1 MKHFSVTAVILSALL
16 LTACGP
22 QDIDAEPTDTLQMP
36 METERTLPVTVLSET
51 VSDLSEP
58 VSDFSE
64 PAAETL
70 PPADYGELLDTL
82 SIDWIKADIS
92 LYFSGTSEGD
102 SYSGTLTLV
111 SVSQN
116 GTEYSC
122 KIFDNEAFTLTP
134 PEHSEN
140 IGYFSE
146 KGFLY
151 DESSEVISF
160 SRIDGGRKYLRLFEL
175 EKDKSLVPI
184 SVIPDNYYSDII
196 TGEYEFVSEG
206 FHFSA
211 NAVVNYDEPSTY
223 SGDNMGDYAFA
234 CFDYGENNYYEWLV
248 DLKTDTAYITGS
260 LDFHRDDE
268 VTDAVRHLWE
278 IYLFAKGDGLIF
290 NGAYSDCLEYMSGD
304 EAGETGY
311 YRVSP
316 ELASNREELMDFV
329 REPFTDECAD
339 SMLLTEEELFEGK
352 DPVFTEDSEGLVYI
366 SSYRGVPIHID
377 YDGYDTVR
385 VTASE
390 GDTVN
395 ALAYG
400 SSVDGLYPISFEFI
414 SQDGRLTAT
423 GVKTSTQTD
432 YNYMGMFF
440 SSPISGGAISTEKLL
455 NPFNV
460 KAGESYEVE
469 IGALS
474 AKFIKSD
481 SGSGIICRLER
492 AEDFSGTDLSPFYTS
507 ESTEVFPYYHTE
519 KFTLT
524 PEESGKYI
532 YWAGA
537 RYISEDGEVRDV
549 ILGPQTV
556 HVR

>member
-1 MKHFSVTAVILSALL
+1 MKHFSVTAVILSALF

-22 QDIDAEPTDTLQMP
+22 RDIDAEPTDTLQMP
-36 METERTLPVTVLSET
+36 PETESTVSVTVLSET

-64 PAAETL
+64 PVTETL

-92 LYFSGTSEGD
+92 LYFSGTSEGN

-116 GTEYSC
+116 GTEHSC
-122 KIFDNEAFTLTP
+122 KIFDNEAFILTP

-140 IGYFSE
+140 GGYFSE
-146 KGFLY
+146 NGFLY
-151 DESSEVISF
+151 AESSELISF

-184 SVIPDNYYSDII
+184 SVIPDDDYSDII
-196 TGEYEFVSEG
+196 TGEYEFVSDE
-206 FHFSA
+206 FNFNA
-211 NAVVNYDEPSTY
+211 NADVRYDKTY
-223 SGDNMGDYAFA
+223 SNANDYAYA

-248 DLKTDTAYITGS
+248 DLKTDTAYIAGS

-278 IYLFAKGDGLIF
+278 IYLFA
-290 NGAYSDCLEYMSGD
+290 NGHEMSFGSAYSEYLEFMSGD
-304 EAGETGY
+304 ETGETGY
-311 YRVSP
+311 YRISP
-316 ELASNREELMDFV
+316 KLASNREELMDFV

-339 SMLLTEEELFEGK
+339 SLYLTEEDLFEGS
-352 DPVFTEDSEGLVYI
+352 DPIFTEDSEGLVYI
-366 SSYRGVPIHID
+366 NSYRGVPTHID

-390 GDTVN
+390 GDTVD
-395 ALAYG
+395 AIAYG
-400 SSVDGLYPISFEFI
+400 SSVDGLYPIRFEFI
-414 SQDGRLTAT
+414 TQDGRLTASR
-423 GVKTSTQTD
+423 VETSAYD
-432 YNYMGMFF
+432 YMGTFF
-440 SSPISGGAISTEKLL
+440 SSRFADGAISTEEPL
-455 NPFNV
+455 NPFDV

-469 IGALS
+469 ISALS
-474 AKFIKSD
+474 ANFIKSD
-481 SGSGIICRLER
+481 SGDGIICRLER
-492 AEDFSGTDLSPFYTS
+492 AEDFSGTDLFRFYTDENRETLPYNYS
-507 ESTEVFPYYHTE
+507 ESFDFTPTET
-519 KFTLT
+519 
-524 PEESGKYI
+524 GKYI

-537 RYISEDGEVRDV
+537 RYISEDGETKDV
-549 ILGPQTV
+549 ILGPQIV
-556 HVR
+556 HVG

>member
-1 MKHFSVTAVILSALL
+1 MKYFPVTAVILSALL

-22 QDIDAEPTDTLQMP
+22 RDIDAEPTDTLQMP
-36 METERTLPVTVLSET
+36 VETERTVPVTV
-51 VSDLSEP
+51 LSEP

-64 PAAETL
+64 PVTETL
-70 PPADYGELLDTL
+70 PTADYGELLDTL

-116 GTEYSC
+116 GTEHSC
-122 KIFDNEAFTLTP
+122 KIFDNEAFALTP

-151 DESSEVISF
+151 AESSEVISF

-184 SVIPDNYYSDII
+184 SVIPDDDYSDII
-196 TGEYEFVSEG
+196 TGEYEFVSDE
-206 FHFSA
+206 FNFNA
-211 NAVVNYDEPSTY
+211 NADVRYDKTY
-223 SGDNMGDYAFA
+223 SNANDYAFA

-248 DLKTDTAYITGS
+248 DLKTDTAYIAGS
-260 LDFHRDDE
+260 ADFHRDDE
-268 VTDAVRHLWE
+268 VTDAVRHLWD
-278 IYLFAKGDGLIF
+278 IYLFA
-290 NGAYSDCLEYMSGD
+290 NGYEMSFGSAYSEYLEFMSGD
-304 EAGETGY
+304 ETGETGY

-339 SMLLTEEELFEGK
+339 SLLLTEEELFEGS
-352 DPVFTEDSEGLVYI
+352 DPIFTEDSEGLVYI
-366 SSYRGVPIHID
+366 NSYRGVPTHID

-390 GDTVN
+390 GDTVD
-395 ALAYG
+395 AIAYG
-400 SSVDGLYPISFEFI
+400 SSVDGLYPVSFEFI
-414 SQDGRLTAT
+414 TQDGRLTASR
-423 GVKTSTQTD
+423 VKTSAYD
-432 YNYMGMFF
+432 YMGTFF
-440 SSPISGGAISTEKLL
+440 SSRFADGAISTEELL
-455 NPFNV
+455 NPFDV
-460 KAGESYEVE
+460 KSWESYEVE
-469 IGALS
+469 ISALS
-474 AKFIKSD
+474 ANFIKSD
-481 SGSGIICRLER
+481 SGDGIICRLER

-532 YWAGA
+532 FWAGA

>member
-22 QDIDAEPTDTLQMP
+22 RDIDAEPTDTLQMP
-36 METERTLPVTVLSET
+36 SETESTVSVSVLSE
-51 VSDLSEP
+51 P
-58 VSDFSE
+58 FSDFSE
-64 PAAETL
+64 PVTETL
-70 PPADYGELLDTL
+70 PPADYGEMIDIL
-82 SIDWIKADIS
+82 SIDWIKADIN

-116 GTEYSC
+116 GTEHSC
-122 KIFDNEAFTLTP
+122 KIFDDEAFTLTP

-151 DESSEVISF
+151 AESSEVISF

-184 SVIPDNYYSDII
+184 SVIPDDDYSDII
-196 TGEYEFVSEG
+196 TGEYEFVSDE
-206 FHFSA
+206 FNFNA
-211 NAVVNYDEPSTY
+211 NAAVNYDDPITY
-223 SGDNMGDYAFA
+223 SGDINDYAYA

-278 IYLFAKGDGLIF
+278 IYLFA
-290 NGAYSDCLEYMSGD
+290 NGYEMSFGSAYSEYLEYMSGD
-304 EAGETGY
+304 ETGETGY
-311 YRVSP
+311 YRISP
-316 ELASNREELMDFV
+316 ELAVSREELMDLV
-329 REPFTDECAD
+329 RSPFTDECAD
-339 SMLLTEEELFEGK
+339 SLLLTEEELFEGS
-352 DPVFTEDSEGLVYI
+352 DPIFTEDSERLVYI
-366 SSYRGVPIHID
+366 NSYRGVPTHID

-395 ALAYG
+395 AIAYG
-400 SSVDGLYPISFEFI
+400 SSVDGLYPVSFEFI
-414 SQDGRLTAT
+414 TQDGRLTASR
-423 GVKTSTQTD
+423 VKTSAYD
-432 YNYMGMFF
+432 YMGTFF
-440 SSPISGGAISTEKLL
+440 SSRFADGAISTEELL
-455 NPFNV
+455 NPFDV
-460 KAGESYEVE
+460 KSWESYEVE
-469 IGALS
+469 ISALS
-474 AKFIKSD
+474 ANFIKSD
-481 SGSGIICRLER
+481 SGDGIICRLER

-532 YWAGA
+532 FWAGA

>member
-22 QDIDAEPTDTLQMP
+22 RDIDAEPTDTLQMP
-36 METERTLPVTVLSET
+36 TETESTVSVTVLSET

-70 PPADYGELLDTL
+70 PPADYGEIIDTL
-82 SIDWIKADIS
+82 RIDWIKADIG
-92 LYFSGTSEGD
+92 LYFSGTSEGN

-111 SVSQN
+111 SISQN
-116 GTEYSC
+116 GTEHSC

-134 PEHSEN
+134 HEHSEN

-151 DESSEVISF
+151 AESSEVISF

-184 SVIPDNYYSDII
+184 SVIPDDDYSDII
-196 TGEYEFVSEG
+196 TGEYEFVSDE
-206 FHFSA
+206 FNFNA
-211 NAVVNYDEPSTY
+211 NAVVNYDDSNTY
-223 SGDNMGDYAFA
+223 SGDNMGDYAYA

-248 DLKTDTAYITGS
+248 DLKTDTAYIAGS

-278 IYLFAKGDGLIF
+278 IYLFA
-290 NGAYSDCLEYMSGD
+290 NGYEMSFGSAYSEYLEFMSGD
-304 EAGETGY
+304 ETGETSY
-311 YRVSP
+311 YRISP
-316 ELASNREELMDFV
+316 ELASNRRELMDFI
-329 REPFTDECAD
+329 RSPFTDECAD
-339 SMLLTEEELFEGK
+339 SLLLTEEELFEGS
-352 DPVFTEDSEGLVYI
+352 DPIFTEDSEGLVYI
-366 SSYRGVPIHID
+366 SSYRGVPTHID

-385 VTASE
+385 VTASDA
-390 GDTVN
+390 DTVD

-400 SSVDGLYPISFEFI
+400 SSVDGLYPIRFEFI
-414 SQDGRLTAT
+414 TQDGRLTASR
-423 GVKTSTQTD
+423 VETSAYD
-432 YNYMGMFF
+432 YMGTFF
-440 SSPISGGAISTEKLL
+440 SSRFADGAISTEELL
-455 NPFNV
+455 NPFDV
-460 KAGESYEVE
+460 KAGESYGVE
-469 IGALS
+469 ISALS
-474 AKFIKSD
+474 AGFIKSD
-481 SGSGIICRLER
+481 SGDGIICRLER

-537 RYISEDGEVRDV
+537 RYISEDGEVKDV
-549 ILGPQTV
+549 ILGPQIV

>member
-1 MKHFSVTAVILSALL
+1 MKYFPVTAVILSALL

-22 QDIDAEPTDTLQMP
+22 RDIDAEPTDTLQMP
-36 METERTLPVTVLSET
+36 TETESTVSVTVLSET

-64 PAAETL
+64 PVTETL

-82 SIDWIKADIS
+82 SIDWIKADIG
-92 LYFSGTSEGD
+92 LYFSGTSEGN

-116 GTEYSC
+116 GTEHSC

-151 DESSEVISF
+151 AESSELISF

-184 SVIPDNYYSDII
+184 SVIPDDDYSDII
-196 TGEYEFVSEG
+196 TGEYEFVSDE
-206 FHFSA
+206 FNFNA
-211 NAVVNYDEPSTY
+211 NADVRYDKMY
-223 SGDNMGDYAFA
+223 SNANDYAYA

-248 DLKTDTAYITGS
+248 DLKTDTAYIAGS

-268 VTDAVRHLWE
+268 VTDAVRHLWD
-278 IYLFAKGDGLIF
+278 IYLFA
-290 NGAYSDCLEYMSGD
+290 NGHEMSFGSAYSEYLEYMSGD
-304 EAGETGY
+304 ETGEIGY
-311 YRVSP
+311 YRISP
-316 ELASNREELMDFV
+316 KLAADRRELMDFV

-339 SMLLTEEELFEGK
+339 SLYLTEEELFEGS
-352 DPVFTEDSEGLVYI
+352 DPIFTEDSEGLVYI
-366 SSYRGVPIHID
+366 NSYRGVPTHID

-385 VTASE
+385 VTASDA
-390 GDTVN
+390 DTVD
-395 ALAYG
+395 AIAYG
-400 SSVDGLYPISFEFI
+400 SSVDGLYPIRFEFI
-414 SQDGRLTAT
+414 TQDGRLTASR
-423 GVKTSTQTD
+423 VKTSAYD
-432 YNYMGMFF
+432 YMGTFF
-440 SSPISGGAISTEKLL
+440 SSRFADGAISTEELL
-455 NPFNV
+455 NPFDV
-460 KAGESYEVE
+460 KSWESYEVE
-469 IGALS
+469 ISALS
-474 AKFIKSD
+474 ANFIKSD
-481 SGSGIICRLER
+481 SGDGIICRLER

-507 ESTEVFPYYHTE
+507 ESTETFPYYHTE

>member
-22 QDIDAEPTDTLQMP
+22 RDIDAEPTDTLQMP
-36 METERTLPVTVLSET
+36 PETESTVSVTVLSET

-64 PAAETL
+64 PVTETL

-92 LYFSGTSEGD
+92 LYFSGTSEGN

-116 GTEYSC
+116 GTEHSC

-151 DESSEVISF
+151 AESSELISF

-184 SVIPDNYYSDII
+184 SVIPDDDYSDII
-196 TGEYEFVSEG
+196 TGEYEFVSDE
-206 FHFSA
+206 FNFNA
-211 NAVVNYDEPSTY
+211 NADVRYDKTY
-223 SGDNMGDYAFA
+223 SNANDYAYA

-248 DLKTDTAYITGS
+248 DLKTDTAYIAGS
-260 LDFHRDDE
+260 IDFHRDDE

-278 IYLFAKGDGLIF
+278 IYLFA
-290 NGAYSDCLEYMSGD
+290 NGYEMSFGSAYSEYLEYMSGD
-304 EAGETGY
+304 ETGETGY
-311 YRVSP
+311 YRISP

-339 SMLLTEEELFEGK
+339 SLYLTEEELFEGS
-352 DPVFTEDSEGLVYI
+352 DPIFTEDSEGLVYI
-366 SSYRGVPIHID
+366 NSYRGVPTHID

-390 GDTVN
+390 GATVN

-400 SSVDGLYPISFEFI
+400 SSVDGLYPVSFEFI
-414 SQDGRLTAT
+414 TQDGRLTASR
-423 GVKTSTQTD
+423 VETSAYD
-432 YNYMGMFF
+432 YMGTFF
-440 SSPISGGAISTEKLL
+440 SSRFADGAISTEKLL
-455 NPFNV
+455 NPFDV

-469 IGALS
+469 ISALS

-481 SGSGIICRLER
+481 SGDGIICRLER

-537 RYISEDGEVRDV
+537 RYISEDGDVRDV
-549 ILGPQTV
+549 FLGPQIV

>member
-22 QDIDAEPTDTLQMP
+22 RDIDAEPTDTLQMP
-36 METERTLPVTVLSET
+36 PETESTVSVSVLSET
-51 VSDLSEP
+51 VSDL
-58 VSDFSE
+58 SE

-82 SIDWIKADIS
+82 SIDWIKADIG
-92 LYFSGTSEGD
+92 LYFSGTSEGN

-116 GTEYSC
+116 GTEHSY
-122 KIFDNEAFTLTP
+122 KIFDNEAFILTP

-151 DESSEVISF
+151 AESSELISF

-184 SVIPDNYYSDII
+184 SVIPDDDYSDII
-196 TGEYEFVSEG
+196 TGEYEFVSDE
-206 FHFSA
+206 FNFNA
-211 NAVVNYDEPSTY
+211 NADVRYDKMY
-223 SGDNMGDYAFA
+223 SNANDYAYA

-248 DLKTDTAYITGS
+248 DLKTDTAYIAGS

-278 IYLFAKGDGLIF
+278 IYLFA
-290 NGAYSDCLEYMSGD
+290 NGYEMSFGSAYSEYLEFMSGD
-304 EAGETGY
+304 ETGETAY
-311 YRVSP
+311 YRISP
-316 ELASNREELMDFV
+316 KLAADRRELMDFV

-339 SMLLTEEELFEGK
+339 SLYLTEEELFEGS
-352 DPVFTEDSEGLVYI
+352 DPIFTEDSEGLVYI
-366 SSYRGVPIHID
+366 NSYRGVPTHID

-385 VTASE
+385 VTASDA
-390 GDTVN
+390 DTVD
-395 ALAYG
+395 AIAYG
-400 SSVDGLYPISFEFI
+400 SSVDGLYPIRFEFI
-414 SQDGRLTAT
+414 TQDGRLTASR
-423 GVKTSTQTD
+423 VKTSAYD
-432 YNYMGMFF
+432 YMGTFF
-440 SSPISGGAISTEKLL
+440 SSRFADGAISTEELL
-455 NPFNV
+455 NPFDV

-469 IGALS
+469 ISALS

-481 SGSGIICRLER
+481 SGNGIICRLER
-492 AEDFSGTDLSPFYTS
+492 AEDFSGTDLSTFYTS

-537 RYISEDGEVRDV
+537 RYISEDGEVKDV
-549 ILGPQTV
+549 ILGPQIV
-556 HVR
+556 HVKY

>member
-1 MKHFSVTAVILSALL
+1 MKHFSVTAVILSVLL

-22 QDIDAEPTDTLQMP
+22 RDIDAEPTDTLQMP
-36 METERTLPVTVLSET
+36 TETESAVPVTVLSET
-51 VSDLSEP
+51 VSDL
-58 VSDFSE
+58 SE

-82 SIDWIKADIS
+82 SIDWIKAEIS
-92 LYFSGTSEGD
+92 LYFSGTSEGN

-116 GTEYSC
+116 GTEHSC
-122 KIFDNEAFTLTP
+122 KIFDNEAFILTP

-151 DESSEVISF
+151 AESSELISF

-184 SVIPDNYYSDII
+184 SVIPDDDYSDII
-196 TGEYEFVSEG
+196 TGEYEFVSDE
-206 FHFSA
+206 FNFNA
-211 NAVVNYDEPSTY
+211 NADVRYDKSY
-223 SGDNMGDYAFA
+223 SNANDYAYA

-248 DLKTDTAYITGS
+248 DLKTDTAYIAGS

-278 IYLFAKGDGLIF
+278 IYLFA
-290 NGAYSDCLEYMSGD
+290 NGYEMSFGSAYSEYLEFMSGD
-304 EAGETGY
+304 ETGETGY

-316 ELASNREELMDFV
+316 KLASNRRELMDFV

-339 SMLLTEEELFEGK
+339 SLYLTEEELFEGS
-352 DPVFTEDSEGLVYI
+352 DPIFTEDSEGLVYI
-366 SSYRGVPIHID
+366 NSYRGVPTHID

-385 VTASE
+385 VTASDA
-390 GDTVN
+390 DTVD
-395 ALAYG
+395 AIAYG
-400 SSVDGLYPISFEFI
+400 SSVDGLYPIRFEFI
-414 SQDGRLTAT
+414 TQDGRLTASR
-423 GVKTSTQTD
+423 VETSAYD
-432 YNYMGMFF
+432 YMGTFF
-440 SSPISGGAISTEKLL
+440 SSRFADGAISNEELL
-455 NPFNV
+455 NPFDV

-469 IGALS
+469 ISALS
-474 AKFIKSD
+474 ANFIKSD
-481 SGSGIICRLER
+481 SGDGIICRLER
-492 AEDFSGTDLSPFYTS
+492 AEDFSGTDLSLFYTS

-532 YWAGA
+532 YWVGA

-556 HVR
+556 HV

>member
-1 MKHFSVTAVILSALL
+1 MKYFPVTAVILSALL

-22 QDIDAEPTDTLQMP
+22 RDIDAEPTDTLQMP
-36 METERTLPVTVLSET
+36 PETESTVSVTVLYET

-64 PAAETL
+64 PVTETL

-92 LYFSGTSEGD
+92 LYFSGTSEGN

-116 GTEYSC
+116 GTEHSC

-140 IGYFSE
+140 AGYFSE
-146 KGFLY
+146 NGFLY
-151 DESSEVISF
+151 AESSEVISF

-184 SVIPDNYYSDII
+184 SVIPDDDYSDII
-196 TGEYEFVSEG
+196 TGEYEFVSDE
-206 FHFSA
+206 FNFNA
-211 NAVVNYDEPSTY
+211 NADVRYDKTY
-223 SGDNMGDYAFA
+223 SNANDYAFA
-234 CFDYGENNYYEWLV
+234 CFDYGENNYYEWLI
-248 DLKTDTAYITGS
+248 DLKTDTAYIAGS

-278 IYLFAKGDGLIF
+278 IYLFA
-290 NGAYSDCLEYMSGD
+290 NGYEMSFGSAYSEYLEFMSGD
-304 EAGETGY
+304 ETGETAY
-311 YRVSP
+311 YRISP
-316 ELASNREELMDFV
+316 KLAADRRELMDFV

-339 SMLLTEEELFEGK
+339 SLLLTEEELFEGS
-352 DPVFTEDSEGLVYI
+352 DPIFTEDSEGLVYI
-366 SSYRGVPIHID
+366 NSYRGVPTHID
-377 YDGYDTVR
+377 YDSYDTVR

-395 ALAYG
+395 AIAYG
-400 SSVDGLYPISFEFI
+400 SSVDGLYPIRFEFI
-414 SQDGRLTAT
+414 TQDGRLKASR
-423 GVKTSTQTD
+423 VETSAYD
-432 YNYMGMFF
+432 YMGTLF
-440 SSPISGGAISTEKLL
+440 SSRFADGAISTEKLL
-455 NPFNV
+455 NPFDV
-460 KAGESYEVE
+460 KEGESYEVE
-469 IGALS
+469 ISALS
-474 AKFIKSD
+474 ANFIKSD
-481 SGSGIICRLER
+481 SGDGIICRLER
-492 AEDFSGTDLSPFYTS
+492 AEDFLGTDLSPFYTS

-537 RYISEDGEVRDV
+537 RYISEDGEVKDV
-549 ILGPQTV
+549 ILGPQIV

>member
-1 MKHFSVTAVILSALL
+1 MKYFPVTAVILSALL

-22 QDIDAEPTDTLQMP
+22 RDIDAEPTDTLQMP
-36 METERTLPVTVLSET
+36 TETESTVSVTVLSET

-64 PAAETL
+64 PVTETL

-82 SIDWIKADIS
+82 SIDWIKADIG
-92 LYFSGTSEGD
+92 LYFSGTSEGN

-116 GTEYSC
+116 GTEHSC

-140 IGYFSE
+140 GGYFSE
-146 KGFLY
+146 NGFLY
-151 DESSEVISF
+151 AESSELISF

-184 SVIPDNYYSDII
+184 SVIPDDDYSDII
-196 TGEYEFVSEG
+196 TGEYEFASEK
-206 FHFSA
+206 FNFNA
-211 NAVVNYDEPSTY
+211 NADVRYDKTY
-223 SGDNMGDYAFA
+223 SNANDYAFA
-234 CFDYGENNYYEWLV
+234 CFDYGENNYYEWLI
-248 DLKTDTAYITGS
+248 DLKTDTAYIAGS

-278 IYLFAKGDGLIF
+278 IYLFA
-290 NGAYSDCLEYMSGD
+290 NGYEMSFGSAYSEYLEFMSGD
-304 EAGETGY
+304 ETGETAY
-311 YRVSP
+311 YRISP
-316 ELASNREELMDFV
+316 KLAADRRELMDFV

-339 SMLLTEEELFEGK
+339 SLYLTEEELFEGS
-352 DPVFTEDSEGLVYI
+352 DPIFTEDSEGLVYI
-366 SSYRGVPIHID
+366 NSYRGVPTHID

-385 VTASE
+385 VTASDA
-390 GDTVN
+390 DTVD
-395 ALAYG
+395 AIAYG
-400 SSVDGLYPISFEFI
+400 SSVDGLYPIRFEFI
-414 SQDGRLTAT
+414 TQDGRLTASR
-423 GVKTSTQTD
+423 VKTSAYD
-432 YNYMGMFF
+432 YMGTFF
-440 SSPISGGAISTEKLL
+440 SSRFADGAISTEELL
-455 NPFNV
+455 NPFDV
-460 KAGESYEVE
+460 KSWESYEVE
-469 IGALS
+469 ISALS
-474 AKFIKSD
+474 ANFIKSD
-481 SGSGIICRLER
+481 SGDGIICRLER

-532 YWAGA
+532 FWAGA
-537 RYISEDGEVRDV
+537 RYISEDGDVRDV

>member
-1 MKHFSVTAVILSALL
+1 MKHFSVTAVILSALF

-22 QDIDAEPTDTLQMP
+22 RDIDAEPTDTLQMP
-36 METERTLPVTVLSET
+36 PETESTVSVTVLSET

-64 PAAETL
+64 PVTETL

-82 SIDWIKADIS
+82 SIDWIKADIG
-92 LYFSGTSEGD
+92 LYFSGTSEGN
-102 SYSGTLTLV
+102 SYSGTLTIV

-116 GTEYSC
+116 GTEHSC
-122 KIFDNEAFTLTP
+122 KIFDNEAFILTP

-140 IGYFSE
+140 GGYFSE
-146 KGFLY
+146 NGFLY
-151 DESSEVISF
+151 AESSELISF

-184 SVIPDNYYSDII
+184 SVIPDDDYSDII
-196 TGEYEFVSEG
+196 TGEYEFVSDE
-206 FHFSA
+206 FNFNA
-211 NAVVNYDEPSTY
+211 NADVRYDKTY
-223 SGDNMGDYAFA
+223 SNANDYAYA

-248 DLKTDTAYITGS
+248 DLKTDTAYIAGS

-268 VTDAVRHLWE
+268 VTDAVRHLWD
-278 IYLFAKGDGLIF
+278 IYLLA
-290 NGAYSDCLEYMSGD
+290 NGYEISFGSAYSEYLEFMSRD
-304 EAGETGY
+304 ETGETGY

-316 ELASNREELMDFV
+316 KLASNREELMDFI
-329 REPFTDECAD
+329 RSPFTDECAD
-339 SMLLTEEELFEGK
+339 SLHLTEEELFEGS
-352 DPVFTEDSEGLVYI
+352 DPIFTEDSEGLVYI
-366 SSYRGVPIHID
+366 NSYRGVPTHID

-390 GDTVN
+390 GDTVD
-395 ALAYG
+395 AIAYG
-400 SSVDGLYPISFEFI
+400 SSVDGLYPIRFEFI
-414 SQDGRLTAT
+414 TQDGRLTASR
-423 GVKTSTQTD
+423 VETSAYD
-432 YNYMGMFF
+432 YMGTFF
-440 SSPISGGAISTEKLL
+440 SSRFADGAISTEELL
-455 NPFNV
+455 NPFDV
-460 KAGESYEVE
+460 KAGESYGVE
-469 IGALS
+469 ISALS
-474 AKFIKSD
+474 AGFIKSD
-481 SGSGIICRLER
+481 SGDGIICRLER

-537 RYISEDGEVRDV
+537 RYISEDGDVRDV
-549 ILGPQTV
+549 FLGPQTV

>member
-1 MKHFSVTAVILSALL
+1 MKYFPVTAVILSALL

-22 QDIDAEPTDTLQMP
+22 QDIDAEPTDTLQMEW
-36 METERTLPVTVLSET
+36 ETAMTVPVTVFSET

-58 VSDFSE
+58 APDLSE
-64 PAAETL
+64 PAPETL
-70 PPADYGELLDTL
+70 PPADYGEKIDTL
-82 SIDWIKADIS
+82 RLEWINTEIS
-92 LYFSGTSEGD
+92 LYFSGTAEGD
-102 SYSGTLTLV
+102 AYSGTLTLV

-116 GTEYSC
+116 GTEHSC
-122 KIFDNEAFTLTP
+122 KIFDNEAFTLAP

-151 DESSEVISF
+151 AESSEVISF

-184 SVIPDNYYSDII
+184 SVIPDDDYSDII
-196 TGEYEFVSEG
+196 TGEYEFASEK
-206 FHFSA
+206 FNFNA
-211 NAVVNYDEPSTY
+211 NAVVNYDDPITY
-223 SGDNMGDYAFA
+223 SGDINDYAFA
-234 CFDYGENNYYEWLV
+234 CFDYGENNYYEWLI
-248 DLKTDTAYITGS
+248 DLKTDTAYIAGS

-268 VTDAVRHLWE
+268 VTDAVRHLWK
-278 IYLFAKGDGLIF
+278 IYLFA
-290 NGAYSDCLEYMSGD
+290 NGYEMSFGSAYSEYLEYMSGD
-304 EAGETGY
+304 ETGETGY

-316 ELASNREELMDFV
+316 KLASNRRELMDFV

-339 SMLLTEEELFEGK
+339 SLLLTEEELFEGS
-352 DPVFTEDSEGLVYI
+352 DPIFTEDSEGLVYI
-366 SSYRGVPIHID
+366 NSYRGVPTHID

-385 VTASE
+385 VTVSE
-390 GDTVN
+390 GATVN

-400 SSVDGLYPISFEFI
+400 SSVDGMYPVSFEFI
-414 SQDGRLTAT
+414 TQDGRLTASR
-423 GVKTSTQTD
+423 VETSAYD
-432 YNYMGMFF
+432 YMGTFF
-440 SSPISGGAISTEKLL
+440 SSRFADGAISTEKLL
-455 NPFNV
+455 NPFDV

-481 SGSGIICRLER
+481 SGSGIICRLEK

-556 HVR
+556 HVS

>member
-1 MKHFSVTAVILSALL
+1 MKYFSVTAVISSLLL

-22 QDIDAEPTDTLQMP
+22 RDIDAEPTDTLQMP
-36 METERTLPVTVLSET
+36 TETESTVSVTVLSET

-70 PPADYGELLDTL
+70 PPADYGEIIDTL

-116 GTEYSC
+116 GTEHSC
-122 KIFDNEAFTLTP
+122 KIFDNEAFALTP

-151 DESSEVISF
+151 AESSEVISF

-184 SVIPDNYYSDII
+184 SVIPDDDYSDII
-196 TGEYEFVSEG
+196 TGEYEFVSDE
-206 FHFSA
+206 FNFNA
-211 NAVVNYDEPSTY
+211 NADVRYDKTY
-223 SGDNMGDYAFA
+223 SNANDYAFA

-248 DLKTDTAYITGS
+248 DLKTDTAYIAGS
-260 LDFHRDDE
+260 ADFHRDDE
-268 VTDAVRHLWE
+268 VTDAVRHLWD
-278 IYLFAKGDGLIF
+278 IYLFA
-290 NGAYSDCLEYMSGD
+290 NGYEMSFGSAYSEYLEFMSGD
-304 EAGETGY
+304 ETGETGY

-316 ELASNREELMDFV
+316 KLASNREELMDFV

-339 SMLLTEEELFEGK
+339 SLYLTEEELFEGS
-352 DPVFTEDSEGLVYI
+352 DPIFTEDSEGLVYI
-366 SSYRGVPIHID
+366 SSYRGVPTHID
-377 YDGYDTVR
+377 YDSYDTVR

-395 ALAYG
+395 AIAYG
-400 SSVDGLYPISFEFI
+400 SSVDGLYPIRFEFI
-414 SQDGRLTAT
+414 TQDGRLTASS
-423 GVKTSTQTD
+423 VKSLSYD
-432 YNYMGMFF
+432 YMGTFF
-440 SSPISGGAISTEKLL
+440 SSRFADGAISTEELL
-455 NPFNV
+455 NPFDV
-460 KAGESYEVE
+460 KSWESYEVE
-469 IGALS
+469 ISALS
-474 AKFIKSD
+474 ANFIKSD
-481 SGSGIICRLER
+481 SGDGIICRLER

-524 PEESGKYI
+524 PKESGKYI

>member
-22 QDIDAEPTDTLQMP
+22 RDIDAEPTDTLQMP
-36 METERTLPVTVLSET
+36 PETESTVSVSVLSET
-51 VSDLSEP
+51 VSDL
-58 VSDFSE
+58 SE

-82 SIDWIKADIS
+82 SIDWIKADIG
-92 LYFSGTSEGD
+92 LYFSGTSEGN

-116 GTEYSC
+116 GTEHSY
-122 KIFDNEAFTLTP
+122 KIFDNEAFILTP

-151 DESSEVISF
+151 AESSELISF

-184 SVIPDNYYSDII
+184 SVIPDDDYSDII
-196 TGEYEFVSEG
+196 TGEYEFVSDE
-206 FHFSA
+206 FNFNA
-211 NAVVNYDEPSTY
+211 NADVRYDKMY
-223 SGDNMGDYAFA
+223 SNANDYAYA

-248 DLKTDTAYITGS
+248 DLKTDTAYIAGS

-278 IYLFAKGDGLIF
+278 IYLFA
-290 NGAYSDCLEYMSGD
+290 NGYEMSFGSAYSEYLEFMSGD
-304 EAGETGY
+304 ETGETAY
-311 YRVSP
+311 YRISP
-316 ELASNREELMDFV
+316 KLAADRRELMDFV

-339 SMLLTEEELFEGK
+339 SLYLTEEELFEGS
-352 DPVFTEDSEGLVYI
+352 DPIFTEDSEGLVYI
-366 SSYRGVPIHID
+366 NSYRGVPTHID

-385 VTASE
+385 VTASDA
-390 GDTVN
+390 DTVD
-395 ALAYG
+395 AIAYG
-400 SSVDGLYPISFEFI
+400 SSVDGLYPIRFEFI
-414 SQDGRLTAT
+414 TQDGRLTASR
-423 GVKTSTQTD
+423 VKTSAYD
-432 YNYMGMFF
+432 YMGTFF
-440 SSPISGGAISTEKLL
+440 SSRFADGAISTEELL
-455 NPFNV
+455 NPFDV
-460 KAGESYEVE
+460 KSWESYEVE
-469 IGALS
+469 ISALS
-474 AKFIKSD
+474 ANFIKSD
-481 SGSGIICRLER
+481 SGDGIICRLER

-519 KFTLT
+519 KFILT

-532 YWAGA
+532 FWAGA
-537 RYISEDGEVRDV
+537 RYISEDGDVRDV

>member
-1 MKHFSVTAVILSALL
+1 MKHFSVTAVISSLLL

-22 QDIDAEPTDTLQMP
+22 RDIDAEPTDTLQMP
-36 METERTLPVTVLSET
+36 PETESTVSVTVLSET

-64 PAAETL
+64 PVTETL

-116 GTEYSC
+116 GTEHSC

-151 DESSEVISF
+151 AESSELISF

-184 SVIPDNYYSDII
+184 SVIPDDDYSDII
-196 TGEYEFVSEG
+196 TGEYEFASEK
-206 FHFSA
+206 FNFNA
-211 NAVVNYDEPSTY
+211 NADVRYDKTY
-223 SGDNMGDYAFA
+223 SNANDYAFA
-234 CFDYGENNYYEWLV
+234 CFDYGENNYYEWLI
-248 DLKTDTAYITGS
+248 DLKTDTAYIAGS

-278 IYLFAKGDGLIF
+278 IYLFA
-290 NGAYSDCLEYMSGD
+290 NGYEMSFGSAYSEYLEFMSGD
-304 EAGETGY
+304 ETGETAY
-311 YRVSP
+311 YRISP
-316 ELASNREELMDFV
+316 KLASNREELMDFV

-339 SMLLTEEELFEGK
+339 SLYLTEEELFEGS
-352 DPVFTEDSEGLVYI
+352 DPIFTEDSEGLVYI
-366 SSYRGVPIHID
+366 NSYRGVPTHID

-385 VTASE
+385 VTASDA
-390 GDTVN
+390 DTVD
-395 ALAYG
+395 AIAYG
-400 SSVDGLYPISFEFI
+400 SSVDGLYPIRFEFI
-414 SQDGRLTAT
+414 TQDGRLTASR
-423 GVKTSTQTD
+423 VKTSAYD
-432 YNYMGMFF
+432 YMGTFF
-440 SSPISGGAISTEKLL
+440 SSRFADGAISTEELL
-455 NPFNV
+455 NPFDV
-460 KAGESYEVE
+460 KSWESYEVE
-469 IGALS
+469 ISALS
-474 AKFIKSD
+474 ANFIKSD
-481 SGSGIICRLER
+481 SGDGIICRLER

-532 YWAGA
+532 FWAGA
-537 RYISEDGEVRDV
+537 RYISEDGDVRDV

>member
-22 QDIDAEPTDTLQMP
+22 RDIDAEPTDTLQMP
-36 METERTLPVTVLSET
+36 TETESTVSVSVLSET

-70 PPADYGELLDTL
+70 PPVDYGEIIDTL
-82 SIDWIKADIS
+82 RIDWIKADIG
-92 LYFSGTSEGD
+92 LYFSGTSEGN
-102 SYSGTLTLV
+102 SYNGTLTLV

-116 GTEYSC
+116 GTEHSC

-140 IGYFSE
+140 AGYFSE
-146 KGFLY
+146 NGFLY
-151 DESSEVISF
+151 AESSELISF

-184 SVIPDNYYSDII
+184 SVIPDDDYSGII
-196 TGEYEFVSEG
+196 TGEYEFVSDE
-206 FHFSA
+206 FNFNA
-211 NAVVNYDEPSTY
+211 NADVRYDKTY
-223 SGDNMGDYAFA
+223 SNANDYAYA
-234 CFDYGENNYYEWLV
+234 CFDYGENNYYEWLI
-248 DLKTDTAYITGS
+248 DLKTDTAYIAGS

-268 VTDAVRHLWE
+268 VTDAVRHLWD
-278 IYLFAKGDGLIF
+278 IYLFA
-290 NGAYSDCLEYMSGD
+290 NGYEMSFGSAYSEYLEFMSGD
-304 EAGETGY
+304 ETGETGY

-316 ELASNREELMDFV
+316 ELASNRRELMDFI
-329 REPFTDECAD
+329 RSPFTDECAD
-339 SMLLTEEELFEGK
+339 SLHLTEEELFEGSE
-352 DPVFTEDSEGLVYI
+352 PIFTEDSEGLVYI
-366 SSYRGVPIHID
+366 NSYRGVPTHID
-377 YDGYDTVR
+377 YDDYDTVR
-385 VTASE
+385 VTASDA
-390 GDTVN
+390 DTVD
-395 ALAYG
+395 AIAYG
-400 SSVDGLYPISFEFI
+400 SSVDGLYPIRFEFI
-414 SQDGRLTAT
+414 TQDGRLTASR
-423 GVKTSTQTD
+423 VETSAYD
-432 YNYMGMFF
+432 YMGTFF
-440 SSPISGGAISTEKLL
+440 SSRFADGAISTEELL
-455 NPFNV
+455 NPFDV

-469 IGALS
+469 ISALS

-481 SGSGIICRLER
+481 SGNGIICRLER

-532 YWAGA
+532 FWAGA
-537 RYISEDGEVRDV
+537 RYISEDGEVKDV
-549 ILGPQTV
+549 ILGPQIV
-556 HVR
+556 HIS

>member
-1 MKHFSVTAVILSALL
+1 MKHFSVTAVISSLLL

-22 QDIDAEPTDTLQMP
+22 RDIDAEPTDTLQMP
-36 METERTLPVTVLSET
+36 TETESTVSVTVLSET

-82 SIDWIKADIS
+82 SIDWIKADIG
-92 LYFSGTSEGD
+92 LYFSGTSEGN

-116 GTEYSC
+116 GTEHSC
-122 KIFDNEAFTLTP
+122 KIFDDEAFTLTP

-140 IGYFSE
+140 GGYFSE
-146 KGFLY
+146 NGFLY
-151 DESSEVISF
+151 AESSELISF

-184 SVIPDNYYSDII
+184 SVIPDDDYSDII
-196 TGEYEFVSEG
+196 TGEYEFVSDE
-206 FHFSA
+206 FNFNA
-211 NAVVNYDEPSTY
+211 NADVRYDKTY
-223 SGDNMGDYAFA
+223 SNANDYAYA

-248 DLKTDTAYITGS
+248 DLKTDTAYIAGS

-278 IYLFAKGDGLIF
+278 IYLFA
-290 NGAYSDCLEYMSGD
+290 NGYEISFGSAYSEYLEFMSGD
-304 EAGETGY
+304 ETGETGY
-311 YRVSP
+311 YRISP

-339 SMLLTEEELFEGK
+339 SLHLTEEELFEGS
-352 DPVFTEDSEGLVYI
+352 DPIFTEDSEGLVYI
-366 SSYRGVPIHID
+366 NSYRGVPIHID

-385 VTASE
+385 VTASDA
-390 GDTVN
+390 DTVD
-395 ALAYG
+395 AIAYG
-400 SSVDGLYPISFEFI
+400 SSVDGLYPIRFEFI
-414 SQDGRLTAT
+414 TQDGRLTASR
-423 GVKTSTQTD
+423 VETSAYD
-432 YNYMGMFF
+432 YMGTFF
-440 SSPISGGAISTEKLL
+440 SSRFADGAISTEELL
-455 NPFNV
+455 NPFDV

-469 IGALS
+469 ISALS

-481 SGSGIICRLER
+481 SGNGIICRLER
-492 AEDFSGTDLSPFYTS
+492 AEDFSGTDLSLFYTS

-549 ILGPQTV
+549 ILGPQIV
-556 HVR
+556 HVKY

>member
-1 MKHFSVTAVILSALL
+1 MKHFSVTAVILSVLL

-22 QDIDAEPTDTLQMP
+22 RDIDAEPTDTLQMP
-36 METERTLPVTVLSET
+36 TETESAVPVTVLSET
-51 VSDLSEP
+51 VSDL
-58 VSDFSE
+58 SE

-92 LYFSGTSEGD
+92 LYFSGTSDGN

-116 GTEYSC
+116 GTEHSC

-140 IGYFSE
+140 GGYFSE
-146 KGFLY
+146 NGFLY
-151 DESSEVISF
+151 AESSELISF

-184 SVIPDNYYSDII
+184 SVIPDDDYSNII
-196 TGEYEFVSEG
+196 TGEYEFASDE
-206 FHFSA
+206 FNFNA
-211 NAVVNYDEPSTY
+211 NADVRYDKTY
-223 SGDNMGDYAFA
+223 SNANDYAYA

-248 DLKTDTAYITGS
+248 DLKTDTAYIAGS

-268 VTDAVRHLWE
+268 VTDAVRHLWD
-278 IYLFAKGDGLIF
+278 IYLFA
-290 NGAYSDCLEYMSGD
+290 NGYEMSFGSAYSEYLEFMSGD
-304 EAGETGY
+304 ETGETGY
-311 YRVSP
+311 YRISP

-339 SMLLTEEELFEGK
+339 SLHLTEEELFEGS

-366 SSYRGVPIHID
+366 NSYRGVPTHID

-385 VTASE
+385 VTASDA
-390 GDTVN
+390 DTVD
-395 ALAYG
+395 AIAYG
-400 SSVDGLYPISFEFI
+400 SSVDGLYPIRFEFI
-414 SQDGRLTAT
+414 TQDGRLTASR
-423 GVKTSTQTD
+423 VETSAYD
-432 YNYMGMFF
+432 YMGTFF
-440 SSPISGGAISTEKLL
+440 LSRFADGAISTEEPL
-455 NPFNV
+455 NPFDV
-460 KAGESYEVE
+460 KEGESYEVE
-469 IGALS
+469 ISALS
-474 AKFIKSD
+474 ANFIKSD
-481 SGSGIICRLER
+481 SGDGIICRLER

-549 ILGPQTV
+549 FLGPQTV
-556 HVR
+556 HVKY

>member
-1 MKHFSVTAVILSALL
+1 MKYFPVTAVILSALL

-22 QDIDAEPTDTLQMP
+22 RDIDAEPTDTLQMP
-36 METERTLPVTVLSET
+36 VETERTVPVTV
-51 VSDLSEP
+51 LSEP

-64 PAAETL
+64 PVTETL

-116 GTEYSC
+116 GTEHSC
-122 KIFDNEAFTLTP
+122 KIFDNEAFALTP

-151 DESSEVISF
+151 AESSEVISF

-184 SVIPDNYYSDII
+184 SVIPDDDYSDII
-196 TGEYEFVSEG
+196 TGEYEFASEK
-206 FHFSA
+206 FNFNA
-211 NAVVNYDEPSTY
+211 NADVRYDKTY
-223 SGDNMGDYAFA
+223 SNANDYAFA
-234 CFDYGENNYYEWLV
+234 CFDYGENNYYEWLI
-248 DLKTDTAYITGS
+248 DLKTDTAYIAGS

-278 IYLFAKGDGLIF
+278 IYLFA
-290 NGAYSDCLEYMSGD
+290 NGYEMSFGSAYSEYLEFMSGD
-304 EAGETGY
+304 EMGETAY
-311 YRVSP
+311 YRISP
-316 ELASNREELMDFV
+316 KLAADRRELMDFV

-339 SMLLTEEELFEGK
+339 SLYLTEEELFEGS
-352 DPVFTEDSEGLVYI
+352 DPIFTEDSEGLVYI
-366 SSYRGVPIHID
+366 NSYRGVPTHID
-377 YDGYDTVR
+377 YDSYDTVR

-395 ALAYG
+395 AIAYG
-400 SSVDGLYPISFEFI
+400 SSVDGLYPVSFEFI
-414 SQDGRLTAT
+414 TQDGRLTASR
-423 GVKTSTQTD
+423 VKTSAYD
-432 YNYMGMFF
+432 YMGTFF
-440 SSPISGGAISTEKLL
+440 SSRFADGAISTEELL
-455 NPFNV
+455 NPFDV
-460 KAGESYEVE
+460 KSWESYEVE
-469 IGALS
+469 ISALS
-474 AKFIKSD
+474 ANFIKSD
-481 SGSGIICRLER
+481 SGDGIICRLER
-492 AEDFSGTDLSPFYTS
+492 AEDFSGTDLAPFYTS

>member
-22 QDIDAEPTDTLQMP
+22 RDIDAEPTDTLQMP
-36 METERTLPVTVLSET
+36 PETESTVSVTVLSET

-64 PAAETL
+64 PVTETL

-82 SIDWIKADIS
+82 SIDWIKADIG
-92 LYFSGTSEGD
+92 LYFSGTSEGN

-111 SVSQN
+111 SASED
-116 GTEYSC
+116 GTRYGC
-122 KIFDNEAFTLTP
+122 KIFDNEAFTLAP

-140 IGYFSE
+140 IGRFSDN
-146 KGFLY
+146 GFLNG
-151 DESSEVISF
+151 ESTEVISF

-184 SVIPDNYYSDII
+184 SVIPDDDYSDII
-196 TGEYEFVSEG
+196 TGEYEFASEK
-206 FHFSA
+206 FNFNA
-211 NAVVNYDEPSTY
+211 NADVRYDKTY
-223 SGDNMGDYAFA
+223 SNVNNYAYA

-248 DLKTDTAYITGS
+248 DLKTDTAYIAGS

-278 IYLFAKGDGLIF
+278 IYLFA
-290 NGAYSDCLEYMSGD
+290 NGYEMSFGSAYSEYLEYMSGD
-304 EAGETGY
+304 ETGETGY
-311 YRVSP
+311 YRISP
-316 ELASNREELMDFV
+316 KLAADRRELMDFV

-339 SMLLTEEELFEGK
+339 SLYLTEEELFEGS
-352 DPVFTEDSEGLVYI
+352 DPIFTEDSEGLVYI
-366 SSYRGVPIHID
+366 NSYRGVPTHID

-385 VTASE
+385 VTASDA
-390 GDTVN
+390 DTVD

-400 SSVDGLYPISFEFI
+400 SSVDGLYPIRFEFI
-414 SQDGRLTAT
+414 TQDGRLTASR
-423 GVKTSTQTD
+423 VETSAYD
-432 YNYMGMFF
+432 YMGTFF
-440 SSPISGGAISTEKLL
+440 SSRFADGAISTEKPL
-455 NPFNV
+455 NPFDV
-460 KAGESYEVE
+460 KAGERYEVE

-474 AKFIKSD
+474 ANFIKSD
-481 SGSGIICRLER
+481 NGSGIICRLER

-524 PEESGKYI
+524 PKESGKYI

>member
-1 MKHFSVTAVILSALL
+1 MKHFSVTAVISSLLL

-22 QDIDAEPTDTLQMP
+22 RDIDAEPTDTLQMP
-36 METERTLPVTVLSET
+36 PETESAVSVTVLSET

-64 PAAETL
+64 PVTETL

-92 LYFSGTSEGD
+92 LYFLGTSEGN

-116 GTEYSC
+116 GTEHSC

-140 IGYFSE
+140 GGYFSE

-151 DESSEVISF
+151 AESSELISF

-184 SVIPDNYYSDII
+184 SVIPDDDYSNII
-196 TGEYEFVSEG
+196 IDGYEFVSED
-206 FHFSA
+206 FMHST
-211 NAVVNYDEPSTY
+211 NAFINYDKPRESEWF
-223 SGDNMGDYAFA
+223 GANRYAYC

-248 DLKTDTAYITGS
+248 DLETDEAYITGS
-260 LDFHRDDE
+260 ADFHRDEE
-268 VTDAVRHLWE
+268 VTEAVRELWD
-278 IYLFAKGDGLIF
+278 IYLFG
-290 NGAYSDCLEYMSGD
+290 NGYELDFGSAYGQYLETLSGD
-304 EAGETGY
+304 ETDEISY

-316 ELASNREELMDFV
+316 ELAANREELMEYL
-329 REPFTDECAD
+329 RAPFTDECAD
-339 SMLLTEEELFEGK
+339 FLRLTEEELFEG
-352 DPVFTEDSEGLVYI
+352 DYPVFTEDENGLVYI
-366 SSYRGVPIHID
+366 SSYRGVPIKIHYND
-377 YDGYDTVR
+377 YNTVR

-390 GDTVN
+390 GDTVD
-395 ALAYG
+395 AVACG
-400 SSVDGLYPISFEFI
+400 SSVDGYYAVNFEFI
-414 SQDGRLTAT
+414 RQDGKLTASS
-423 GVKTSTQTD
+423 VR
-432 YNYMGMFF
+432 F
-440 SSPISGGAISTEKLL
+440 SLREVGTAFLMQLSNDSILFSRKLVD
-455 NPFNV
+455 PFKV
-460 KAGESYEVE
+460 RAGESFETE
-469 IGALS
+469 IGTAHTALVR
-474 AKFIKSD
+474 SD
-481 SGSGIICRLER
+481 GGSGIICRLER
-492 AEDFSGTDLSPFYTS
+492 AEDFSGTDLSTFYTN

-519 KFTLT
+519 KFNLT

-537 RYISEDGEVRDV
+537 RYISEDGDVRDV
-549 ILGPQTV
+549 FLGPQTV

>member
-22 QDIDAEPTDTLQMP
+22 RDIDAEPTDTLQMP
-36 METERTLPVTVLSET
+36 TETESTVSVSVLSET

-64 PAAETL
+64 PVTETL

-92 LYFSGTSEGD
+92 LYFLGTSEGN

-116 GTEYSC
+116 GTEHSC
-122 KIFDNEAFTLTP
+122 KIFDNEAFTLIP

-140 IGYFSE
+140 AGYFSE
-146 KGFLY
+146 NGFLY
-151 DESSEVISF
+151 AESSEVISF

-184 SVIPDNYYSDII
+184 SVIPDDDYSDII
-196 TGEYEFVSEG
+196 TGEYEFASEK
-206 FHFSA
+206 FNFNA
-211 NAVVNYDEPSTY
+211 NADVRYDKTY
-223 SGDNMGDYAFA
+223 SNANDYAFA
-234 CFDYGENNYYEWLV
+234 CFDYGENNYYEWLI
-248 DLKTDTAYITGS
+248 DLKTDTAYIAGS

-278 IYLFAKGDGLIF
+278 IYLFA
-290 NGAYSDCLEYMSGD
+290 NGYEMSFGSAYSEYLEFMSGD
-304 EAGETGY
+304 ETGETAY
-311 YRVSP
+311 YRISP
-316 ELASNREELMDFV
+316 KLASNREELMDFV

-339 SMLLTEEELFEGK
+339 SLYLTEEELFEGS
-352 DPVFTEDSEGLVYI
+352 DPIFTEDSEGLVYI
-366 SSYRGVPIHID
+366 NSYRGVPTHID

-385 VTASE
+385 VTASDA
-390 GDTVN
+390 DTVD
-395 ALAYG
+395 AIAYG
-400 SSVDGLYPISFEFI
+400 SSVDGLYPIRFEFI
-414 SQDGRLTAT
+414 TQDGRLTASR
-423 GVKTSTQTD
+423 VKTSAYD
-432 YNYMGMFF
+432 YMGTFF
-440 SSPISGGAISTEKLL
+440 SSRFADGAISTEELL
-455 NPFNV
+455 NPFDV
-460 KAGESYEVE
+460 KSWESYEVE
-469 IGALS
+469 ISALS
-474 AKFIKSD
+474 ANFIKSD
-481 SGSGIICRLER
+481 SGDGIICRLER

-532 YWAGA
+532 FWAGA
-537 RYISEDGEVRDV
+537 RYISEDGDVRDV

>member
-22 QDIDAEPTDTLQMP
+22 RDIDAEPTDTLQMP
-36 METERTLPVTVLSET
+36 TETESTVSVSVLSET

-70 PPADYGELLDTL
+70 PPVDYGEIIDTL
-82 SIDWIKADIS
+82 RIDWIKADIG
-92 LYFSGTSEGD
+92 LYFSGTSEGN
-102 SYSGTLTLV
+102 SYNGTLTLV

-116 GTEYSC
+116 GTEHSC

-140 IGYFSE
+140 AGYFSE
-146 KGFLY
+146 NGFLY
-151 DESSEVISF
+151 AESSELISF

-184 SVIPDNYYSDII
+184 SVIPDDDYSGII
-196 TGEYEFVSEG
+196 TGEYEFVSDE
-206 FHFSA
+206 FNFNA
-211 NAVVNYDEPSTY
+211 NADVRYDKTY
-223 SGDNMGDYAFA
+223 SNANDYAYA
-234 CFDYGENNYYEWLV
+234 CFDYGENNYYEWLI
-248 DLKTDTAYITGS
+248 DLKTDTAYIAGS

-268 VTDAVRHLWE
+268 VTDAVRHLWD
-278 IYLFAKGDGLIF
+278 IYLFA
-290 NGAYSDCLEYMSGD
+290 NGYEMSFGSAYSEYLEFMSGD
-304 EAGETGY
+304 ETGETGY

-316 ELASNREELMDFV
+316 ELASNRRELMDFI
-329 REPFTDECAD
+329 RSPFTDECAD
-339 SMLLTEEELFEGK
+339 SLHLTEEELFEGSE
-352 DPVFTEDSEGLVYI
+352 PIFTEDSEGLVYI
-366 SSYRGVPIHID
+366 NSYRGVPTHID
-377 YDGYDTVR
+377 YDDYDTVR
-385 VTASE
+385 VTASDA
-390 GDTVN
+390 DTVD
-395 ALAYG
+395 AIAYG
-400 SSVDGLYPISFEFI
+400 SSVDGLYPIRFEFI
-414 SQDGRLTAT
+414 TQDGRLTASR
-423 GVKTSTQTD
+423 VETSAYD
-432 YNYMGMFF
+432 YMGTFF
-440 SSPISGGAISTEKLL
+440 SSRFADGAISTEELL
-455 NPFNV
+455 NPFDV

-469 IGALS
+469 ISALS

-481 SGSGIICRLER
+481 SGNGIICRLER

-537 RYISEDGEVRDV
+537 RYISEDGEVKDV
-549 ILGPQTV
+549 ILGPQIV

>member
-1 MKHFSVTAVILSALL
+1 MKYFPVTAVILSALL

-22 QDIDAEPTDTLQMP
+22 RDIDAEPTDTLQMP
-36 METERTLPVTVLSET
+36 VETERTVPVTV
-51 VSDLSEP
+51 LSEP

-64 PAAETL
+64 PVTETL

-116 GTEYSC
+116 GTEHSC
-122 KIFDNEAFTLTP
+122 KIFDNEAFALTP

-151 DESSEVISF
+151 AESSEVISF

-184 SVIPDNYYSDII
+184 SVIPDDDYSDII
-196 TGEYEFVSEG
+196 TGEYEFASEK
-206 FHFSA
+206 FNFNA
-211 NAVVNYDEPSTY
+211 NAAVNYDDPITY
-223 SGDNMGDYAFA
+223 SGDINDYAFA

-248 DLKTDTAYITGS
+248 DLKTDTAYIAGS

-268 VTDAVRHLWE
+268 VTEAVRELWD
-278 IYLFAKGDGLIF
+278 IYLFG
-290 NGAYSDCLEYMSGD
+290 NGYELDFGSAYGQYLEPLSGD
-304 EAGETGY
+304 ETDEISY

-316 ELASNREELMDFV
+316 KLASNREELMDFV

-339 SMLLTEEELFEGK
+339 SLYLTEEELFEGS
-352 DPVFTEDSEGLVYI
+352 DPIFTEDSEGLVYI
-366 SSYRGVPIHID
+366 NSYRGVPTHID

-385 VTASE
+385 VTASDA
-390 GDTVN
+390 DTVD
-395 ALAYG
+395 AIAYG
-400 SSVDGLYPISFEFI
+400 SSVDGLYPIRFEFI
-414 SQDGRLTAT
+414 TQDGRLTASR
-423 GVKTSTQTD
+423 VKTSAYD
-432 YNYMGMFF
+432 YMGTFF
-440 SSPISGGAISTEKLL
+440 SSRFADGAISTEELL
-455 NPFNV
+455 NPFDV
-460 KAGESYEVE
+460 KSWESYEVE
-469 IGALS
+469 ISALS
-474 AKFIKSD
+474 ANFIKSD
-481 SGSGIICRLER
+481 SGDGIICRLER

-532 YWAGA
+532 FWAGA

>member
-1 MKHFSVTAVILSALL
+1 MKLFPVTAVISSLLL

-22 QDIDAEPTDTLQMP
+22 RDIDAEPTDTLQMEW
-36 METERTLPVTVLSET
+36 ETAMTVPVTVFSET

-58 VSDFSE
+58 A
-64 PAAETL
+64 PETL
-70 PPADYGELLDTL
+70 PPADYGEKIDTL
-82 SIDWIKADIS
+82 RLEWINTEIS
-92 LYFSGTSEGD
+92 LYFSGTAEGD
-102 SYSGTLTLV
+102 AYSGTLTLV
-111 SVSQN
+111 SASED
-116 GTEYSC
+116 GTRYGC
-122 KIFDNEAFTLTP
+122 KIFDNEAFILTP

-151 DESSEVISF
+151 AESSELISF

-184 SVIPDNYYSDII
+184 SVIPDDDYSDII
-196 TGEYEFVSEG
+196 TGEYEFASDE
-206 FHFSA
+206 FNFNA
-211 NAVVNYDEPSTY
+211 NADVRYDKTY
-223 SGDNMGDYAFA
+223 SNANDYAYA

-248 DLKTDTAYITGS
+248 DLKTDTAYIAGS

-268 VTDAVRHLWE
+268 VTEAVRELWD
-278 IYLFAKGDGLIF
+278 IYLFG
-290 NGAYSDCLEYMSGD
+290 NGYELDFGSAYGQYLEPLSGD
-304 EAGETGY
+304 ETDEISY

-316 ELASNREELMDFV
+316 KLASNREELMDFI
-329 REPFTDECAD
+329 RSPFTDECAD
-339 SMLLTEEELFEGK
+339 SLLLTEEELFEGS
-352 DPVFTEDSEGLVYI
+352 DPIFTEDSEGLVYI
-366 SSYRGVPIHID
+366 NSYRGVPTHID

-385 VTASE
+385 VTASDA
-390 GDTVN
+390 DTVD
-395 ALAYG
+395 AIAYG
-400 SSVDGLYPISFEFI
+400 SSVDGLYPIRFEFI
-414 SQDGRLTAT
+414 TQDGRLTASR
-423 GVKTSTQTD
+423 VETSAYD
-432 YNYMGMFF
+432 YMGTFF
-440 SSPISGGAISTEKLL
+440 SSRFADGAISTEELL
-455 NPFNV
+455 NPFDV

-469 IGALS
+469 ISALS
-474 AKFIKSD
+474 ANFIKSD
-481 SGSGIICRLER
+481 SGDGIICRLER

-537 RYISEDGEVRDV
+537 RYISEDGEVKNV

>member
-1 MKHFSVTAVILSALL
+1 MKYFSVTAVISSLLL

-22 QDIDAEPTDTLQMP
+22 RDIDAEPTDTLQMEW
-36 METERTLPVTVLSET
+36 ETAMTVPVTVFSET

-58 VSDFSE
+58 APDLSE
-64 PAAETL
+64 PAPETL
-70 PPADYGELLDTL
+70 PPANYGEKIDTL
-82 SIDWIKADIS
+82 RPDWINTEIS

-116 GTEYSC
+116 GTEHSC
-122 KIFDNEAFTLTP
+122 KIFDNEAFTLIP

-140 IGYFSE
+140 AGYFSE
-146 KGFLY
+146 NGFLY
-151 DESSEVISF
+151 AESSEVISF

-184 SVIPDNYYSDII
+184 SVIPDDDYSDII
-196 TGEYEFVSEG
+196 TGEYEFASEK
-206 FHFSA
+206 FNFNA
-211 NAVVNYDEPSTY
+211 NAAVNYDDPITY
-223 SGDNMGDYAFA
+223 SGDINDYAFA

-248 DLKTDTAYITGS
+248 DLKTDTAYIAGS
-260 LDFHRDDE
+260 ADFHRDDE
-268 VTDAVRHLWE
+268 VTDAVRHLWD
-278 IYLFAKGDGLIF
+278 IYLFA
-290 NGAYSDCLEYMSGD
+290 NGYEMSFGSAYSEYLEFMSGD
-304 EAGETGY
+304 ETGETGY

-339 SMLLTEEELFEGK
+339 SLLLTEEELFEGS
-352 DPVFTEDSEGLVYI
+352 DPIFTEDSEGLVYI
-366 SSYRGVPIHID
+366 NSYRGVPTHID

-390 GDTVN
+390 GDTVD
-395 ALAYG
+395 AIAYG
-400 SSVDGLYPISFEFI
+400 SSVDGLYPIRFEFI
-414 SQDGRLTAT
+414 TQDGRLTASR
-423 GVKTSTQTD
+423 VETSAYD
-432 YNYMGMFF
+432 YMGTFF
-440 SSPISGGAISTEKLL
+440 SSRFADGAISTEKLL
-455 NPFNV
+455 NPFDV

-481 SGSGIICRLER
+481 SGDGIICRLER

-532 YWAGA
+532 FWAGA
-537 RYISEDGEVRDV
+537 RYISEDGEVKDV

>member
-1 MKHFSVTAVILSALL
+1 MKYFPVTAVILSALL

-22 QDIDAEPTDTLQMP
+22 RDIDAEPTDTLQMP
-36 METERTLPVTVLSET
+36 TETESTVSVTVLSET

-82 SIDWIKADIS
+82 SIDWIKADIG

-116 GTEYSC
+116 GTEHSC

-134 PEHSEN
+134 SEHSEN

-151 DESSEVISF
+151 AESSELISF

-184 SVIPDNYYSDII
+184 SVIPDDDYSDII
-196 TGEYEFVSEG
+196 TGEYEFASEK
-206 FHFSA
+206 FIFST
-211 NAVVNYDEPSTY
+211 NAVVNYDDSNTY
-223 SGDNMGDYAFA
+223 SGDNMGDYAYA

-304 EAGETGY
+304 EAGVTGY

-316 ELASNREELMDFV
+316 ELASNRSELMDFV

-339 SMLLTEEELFEGK
+339 SMLLTEEELFEGS

-366 SSYRGVPIHID
+366 NSYRGVPIHID

-390 GDTVN
+390 EATVN

-400 SSVDGLYPISFEFI
+400 SSVDMLYPISFEFI
-414 SQDGRLTAT
+414 TQNGRLTAT
-423 GVKTSTQTD
+423 GVKNSWYD
-432 YNYMGMFF
+432 CMGAFF
-440 SSPISGGAISTEKLL
+440 LGLSADGAIRTEKPL
-455 NPFNV
+455 NPFDV

-469 IGALS
+469 ISALS

-481 SGSGIICRLER
+481 SGDGIICRLER
-492 AEDFSGTDLSPFYTS
+492 AEDFSGTDLSSFYTS

-537 RYISEDGEVRDV
+537 RYISEDGEVKDV
-549 ILGPQTV
+549 ILGPQIV

>member
-1 MKHFSVTAVILSALL
+1 MKHFSVTAVISSLLL

-36 METERTLPVTVLSET
+36 VETERTVPVTVLSET

-58 VSDFSE
+58 A
-64 PAAETL
+64 PETL
-70 PPADYGELLDTL
+70 SPADYGEKIDTL
-82 SIDWIKADIS
+82 RLDWINTEIS
-92 LYFSGTSEGD
+92 LYFSGTAEGD
-102 SYSGTLTLV
+102 AYSGTLTLV
-111 SVSQN
+111 SASED
-116 GTEYSC
+116 GTRYGC
-122 KIFDNEAFTLTP
+122 KIFDNEAFTLAP

-140 IGYFSE
+140 IGRFSD
-146 KGFLY
+146 KGFLNG
-151 DESSEVISF
+151 ESTEVISF

-184 SVIPDNYYSDII
+184 SVIPDDDYSDII
-196 TGEYEFVSEG
+196 TGEYEFASEK
-206 FHFSA
+206 FNFNA
-211 NAVVNYDEPSTY
+211 NAVVNYDDPITY
-223 SGDNMGDYAFA
+223 SGDINDYAFA
-234 CFDYGENNYYEWLV
+234 CFDYGENNYYEWLI
-248 DLKTDTAYITGS
+248 DLKTDTAYIAGS

-278 IYLFAKGDGLIF
+278 IYLFA
-290 NGAYSDCLEYMSGD
+290 NGYEMSFGSAYSEYLEFMSGD
-304 EAGETGY
+304 ETGETGY

-316 ELASNREELMDFV
+316 KLASNRRELMDFV

-339 SMLLTEEELFEGK
+339 SLYLTEEELFEGS
-352 DPVFTEDSEGLVYI
+352 DPIFTEDSEGLVYI
-366 SSYRGVPIHID
+366 NSYRGVPTHID

-385 VTASE
+385 VTVSE
-390 GDTVN
+390 GATVN

-400 SSVDGLYPISFEFI
+400 SSVDGLYPIRFEFI
-414 SQDGRLTAT
+414 TQDGRLTASS
-423 GVKTSTQTD
+423 VKSLSYD
-432 YNYMGMFF
+432 YMGTFF
-440 SSPISGGAISTEKLL
+440 SSRFADGAISTEELL
-455 NPFNV
+455 NPFDV

-469 IGALS
+469 ISALS
-474 AKFIKSD
+474 ANFIKSD
-481 SGSGIICRLER
+481 SGDGIICRLER
-492 AEDFSGTDLSPFYTS
+492 AEDFSGTDLSTFYTS

-549 ILGPQTV
+549 FLGPQIV

>member
-1 MKHFSVTAVILSALL
+1 MKHFSVTAVILSLLL

-22 QDIDAEPTDTLQMP
+22 RDIDAEPTDTLQMEW
-36 METERTLPVTVLSET
+36 ETAMTVPVTVFSET

-58 VSDFSE
+58 APDLSE
-64 PAAETL
+64 PAPETL
-70 PPADYGELLDTL
+70 PPADYGEKIDTL
-82 SIDWIKADIS
+82 RLDWINTEIS
-92 LYFSGTSEGD
+92 LYFSGTAEGD
-102 SYSGTLTLV
+102 AYSGTLTLV
-111 SVSQN
+111 SASED
-116 GTEYSC
+116 GTRYGC

-140 IGYFSE
+140 IGRFSDN
-146 KGFLY
+146 GFLNG
-151 DESSEVISF
+151 ESSEVISF

-184 SVIPDNYYSDII
+184 SVIPDDDYSDII
-196 TGEYEFVSEG
+196 TGEYEFASEK
-206 FHFSA
+206 FNFNA
-211 NAVVNYDEPSTY
+211 NADVRYDKTY
-223 SGDNMGDYAFA
+223 SNANNYAYA
-234 CFDYGENNYYEWLV
+234 CFDYGENNYYEWLI
-248 DLKTDTAYITGS
+248 DLKTDTAYIAGS

-278 IYLFAKGDGLIF
+278 IYLFA
-290 NGAYSDCLEYMSGD
+290 NGYEMSFGSAYSEYLEFMSGD
-304 EAGETGY
+304 ETDETGY
-311 YRVSP
+311 YRISP
-316 ELASNREELMDFV
+316 KLAADRRELMDFV

-339 SMLLTEEELFEGK
+339 SLYLTEEELFEGS
-352 DPVFTEDSEGLVYI
+352 DPIFTEDSDGLVYI
-366 SSYRGVPIHID
+366 NSYRGVPTHID

-390 GDTVN
+390 GATVN

-400 SSVDGLYPISFEFI
+400 SSVDGLYPIRFEFI
-414 SQDGRLTAT
+414 TQDGRLTASS
-423 GVKTSTQTD
+423 VKSLSYD
-432 YNYMGMFF
+432 YMGTFF
-440 SSPISGGAISTEKLL
+440 SSRFADGAISTEKLL
-455 NPFNV
+455 NPFDV

-537 RYISEDGEVRDV
+537 RYISEDGDVRDV
-549 ILGPQTV
+549 FLGPQTV
-556 HVR
+556 HVKY